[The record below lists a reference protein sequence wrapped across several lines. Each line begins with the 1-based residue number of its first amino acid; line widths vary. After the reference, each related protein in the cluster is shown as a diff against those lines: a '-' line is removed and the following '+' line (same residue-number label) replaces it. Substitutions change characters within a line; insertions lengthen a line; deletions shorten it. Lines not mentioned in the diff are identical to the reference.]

1 MKTNKKKL
9 HISVDDVEIC
19 IKNIKNNNYKSIYDE
34 PFFKQLKELKKN
46 ITISLYCYSEI
57 FKDMPTKYRN
67 ELKDTAHWLKFGLH
81 SFSSNKDYSNYNY
94 QEAKNEYEK
103 FCEEVIKFT
112 GNIASIDR
120 CPRLHCFRASKEAI
134 LGMRDAKYG
143 ILGLLTSEIRNP
155 NWLLNNRINYNL
167 ERNKIKKNVFYDKN
181 INIYYIRTDIRCDWL
196 VEWKNWI
203 RVYPLSFGKL
213 ENILKDKMKEN
224 KILEIFFHEWNGKA
238 FYLLKEYIK
247 KTKINEIEFSFFQD
261 EIEKM
266 RKG

>member
-1 MKTNKKKL
+1 MKNNKKKL

-46 ITISLYCYSEI
+46 ITISLYCYSEV

-81 SFSSNKDYSNYNY
+81 SFSSNKDYSNYTY

-112 GNIASIDR
+112 GNIVSIDR
-120 CPRLHCFRASKEAI
+120 CPRLHCFRASNEAI

-143 ILGLLTSEIRNP
+143 IIGLLTSEIKNP
-155 NWLLNNRINYNL
+155 NWFLNKRINYNL
-167 ERNKIKKNVFYDKN
+167 KKNREKIFYDQNTKV
-181 INIYYIRTDIRCDWL
+181 YYIRTDIRCDWL
-196 VEWKNWI
+196 VKWKDWI

-213 ENILKDKMKEN
+213 VNILKNQKKER
-224 KILEIFFHEWNGKA
+224 KLLEIFFHEWNERA
-238 FYLLKEYIK
+238 FYVLKEYIE
-247 KTKINEIEFSFFQD
+247 NLDEVEVEFSFFQN
-261 EIEKM
+261 EIEKLK
-266 RKG
+266 KG